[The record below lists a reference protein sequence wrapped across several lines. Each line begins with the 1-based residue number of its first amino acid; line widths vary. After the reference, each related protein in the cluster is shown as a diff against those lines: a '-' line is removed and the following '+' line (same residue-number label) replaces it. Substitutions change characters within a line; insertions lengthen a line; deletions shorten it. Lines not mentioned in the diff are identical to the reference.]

1 MLLSAGG
8 RMRLGAGARA
18 VKILIV
24 DDHPI
29 VRSGLRRLL
38 TVEPEIEV
46 REAANGREALSVFR
60 EQQPT
65 LVILDL
71 NLPGVGGLEVL
82 SRLKA
87 IDPDAR
93 ILVLSMHD
101 DQIHVTR
108 ALQAGAAGYVSKNA
122 SPEELLEAIR
132 RVAGGYTY
140 IEHEIAEELVFSQI
154 RPASHPL
161 KDLTSRD
168 LEIMRLLAEGCTLP
182 QIADA
187 LGLSYKTAAN
197 SCTRIKAR
205 LGAASTADLVRI
217 AIRTGLVD
225 RDAGALEQPLHDIRR
240 TT

>member
-1 MLLSAGG
+1 
-8 RMRLGAGARA
+8 

-38 TVEPEIEV
+38 TAEPGIEV

-71 NLPGVGGLEVL
+71 NLPGIGGLEVL
-82 SRLKA
+82 PRLKA
-87 IDPDAR
+87 VDPDAR

-122 SPEELLEAIR
+122 PAEELLEAIR
-132 RVAGGYTY
+132 RVAGGHTY

-154 RPASHPL
+154 RAASHPL
-161 KDLTSRD
+161 KDLSSRD
-168 LEIMRLLAEGCTLP
+168 LDIMRLLAEGCTLP
-182 QIADA
+182 QIANA

-197 SCTRIKAR
+197 SCTRIKAK
-205 LGAASTADLVRI
+205 LAATSTAELIRI
-217 AIRTGLVD
+217 AIRSGLTD
-225 RDAGALEQPLHDIRR
+225 RDAVLAELPTERR
-240 TT
+240 S

>member
-1 MLLSAGG
+1 
-8 RMRLGAGARA
+8 MRLGAGARA

-122 SPEELLEAIR
+122 PADELLEAIR
-132 RVAGGYTY
+132 RVAGGHTY

-154 RPASHPL
+154 RAASHPL
-161 KDLTSRD
+161 KDLSSRD
-168 LEIMRLLAEGCTLP
+168 LEILRQLAEGRTLS
-182 QIADA
+182 QIADTV
-187 LGLSYKTAAN
+187 GIGYKTAAN
-197 SCTRIKAR
+197 NCSRIKAR

-217 AIRTGLVD
+217 AIRAGLVD
-225 RDAGALEQPLHDIRR
+225 RDAGVSCAFLRPRS
-240 TT
+240 

>member
-1 MLLSAGG
+1 
-8 RMRLGAGARA
+8 MRLGAGARA

-108 ALQAGAAGYVSKNA
+108 ALQAGAAGYISKSA
-122 SPEELLEAIR
+122 PADELLEAIR
-132 RVAGGYTY
+132 RVAGGHTY

-154 RPASHPL
+154 RAASHPL
-161 KDLTSRD
+161 KELSSRD

-197 SCTRIKAR
+197 SCTRIKAK
-205 LGAASTADLVRI
+205 LAATSTAELIRI
-217 AIRTGLVD
+217 AIRSGLTD
-225 RDAGALEQPLHDIRR
+225 RDAVLAELPTGPRS
-240 TT
+240 

>member
-1 MLLSAGG
+1 
-8 RMRLGAGARA
+8 MRLGAGARA

-82 SRLKA
+82 SRLRA

-108 ALQAGAAGYVSKNA
+108 ALQAGAAGYISKSA
-122 SPEELLEAIR
+122 PADELLEAIR
-132 RVAGGYTY
+132 RVAGGHTY

-154 RPASHPL
+154 RAASHPL
-161 KDLTSRD
+161 KDLSSRD